1 MARPPEEGEGKLG
14 GRVFQR
20 ELMMYPQARG
30 LLRGLYEPS
39 GSACPSFLGFP
50 AKTHAPS
57 VPGQLGCRRPSRTQ
71 VGMGGAATA
80 QAAAHTSHCPLH
92 VSGVPSPGFHPG
104 PASLTPTSF
113 LPTPHPPCTSL
124 APSAPPPTAMGLV
137 APTPCSVQDKW
148 PPGKGR
154 PTKAGAG

>member
-57 VPGQLGCRRPSRTQ
+57 VPGQLGCRRPSRRWAWEELPRPRLQRTQ
-71 VGMGGAATA
+71 AT
-80 QAAAHTSHCPLH
+80 
-92 VSGVPSPGFHPG
+92 VPSM
-104 PASLTPTSF
+104 SLES
-113 LPTPHPPCTSL
+113 PPQAFTQGQ
-124 APSAPPPTAMGLV
+124 PP
-137 APTPCSVQDKW
+137 
-148 PPGKGR
+148 
-154 PTKAGAG
+154 